1 MRKLISLGQNSDV
14 AFQLRMHGEENVP
27 HFFDWLS
34 TPIDGVIRIIEED
47 FDVFYPDHLVL
58 DTSSSPHHVVD
69 RVTNAKFFH
78 QFPLHN
84 GNVLPNF
91 LMFYGAFIEKFH
103 HLADRFRSYVRSGPV
118 ALVRRNISEQEAVAL
133 EDVFFRRFPGADARF
148 IYINEDRPHF
158 TTAHGASR
166 SVKGEGSFGDPI
178 AWWAALQDEGL
189 IGPAFRHST
198 TEILRHDSGDE
209 NLATVDRF
217 TEVQLQTAAAVNSDH
232 GKFALELARFYI
244 RKQRWDKAEELARLA
259 LARSPGLPN
268 AVFELNYINWKA
280 KKITPDEAAS
290 AFILFHDT
298 ETHDPAWLT
307 ETCAAL
313 LEAGRIEEAVV
324 YSGKAVMANPQD
336 SEAHYTRA
344 LCLMKRSSF
353 KRAEFAITTA
363 INLRDHAYMHHIH
376 ATILGELG
384 RWDDAVTAAKAACK
398 IDGGVFYINHLAS
411 LLMRSAEALAPT
423 PAGALIPATVVA
435 APAAFERSVEQ
446 SPAELPLPVP
456 AQEESVA
463 EAEEL
468 PESGPEETAPLPTD
482 TAPTIISVASAPQE
496 QEVVVAAKEDEDDVE
511 VIHNVEDVEDDM
523 DDEDALASEEELI
536 PFRLSV
542 VSDRDSEEDDGGM
555 PMRVITPLRA

>member
-1 MRKLISLGQNSDV
+1 MVRLSRNFVI
-14 AFQLRMHGEENVP
+14 
-27 HFFDWLS
+27 WL
-34 TPIDGVIRIIEED
+34 TI
-47 FDVFYPDHLVL
+47 
-58 DTSSSPHHVVD
+58 
-69 RVTNAKFFH
+69 
-78 QFPLHN
+78 
-84 GNVLPNF
+84 
-91 LMFYGAFIEKFH
+91 
-103 HLADRFRSYVRSGPV
+103 FRSYVRSGPV

-198 TEILRHDSGDE
+198 TEILRHDFGDE

-468 PESGPEETAPLPTD
+468 PESGPEETRRVFRPQPPWTRHSTRSMRLSPLSPFSTSTSVTATASPLPLVSRRWAFLSYSRPAMANKASCPWSIGHARLFRSLIRSKMSRALWANCLVRQRQASLEAR
-482 TAPTIISVASAPQE
+482 APNLRRAIYGLGE
-496 QEVVVAAKEDEDDVE
+496 
-511 VIHNVEDVEDDM
+511 
-523 DDEDALASEEELI
+523 
-536 PFRLSV
+536 F
-542 VSDRDSEEDDGGM
+542 GGGCDCFKFSFCF
-555 PMRVITPLRA
+555 LGY